1 MAEYSDFEYY
11 LCLTPELTTHLLA
24 MGEKAEVISP
34 MELRDTI
41 KSRLSQALR
50 QYSQLEGN
58 TRLN

>member
-34 MELRDTI
+34 KELRDTV

-50 QYSQLEGN
+50 QYS
-58 TRLN
+58 